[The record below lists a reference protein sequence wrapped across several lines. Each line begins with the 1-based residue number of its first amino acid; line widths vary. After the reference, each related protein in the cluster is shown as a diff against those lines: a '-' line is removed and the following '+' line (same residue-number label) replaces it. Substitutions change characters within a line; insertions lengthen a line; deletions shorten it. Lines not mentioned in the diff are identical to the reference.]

1 MEENIRGLHS
11 SSAATSA
18 EGDSAEKL
26 IESSSPDIRLENISL
41 IKKYKIDEIVH
52 RMFLD
57 DDTMVK
63 QVEDF
68 EDETTNHLKE
78 SLRSGKDPKTI
89 IKEQQDI
96 LNNRA
101 VSYLKYADKLND
113 MFVMKTFKAVQ
124 NKEGDALQEYYT
136 HDEIAHELVE
146 YSEILTHACK

>member
-1 MEENIRGLHS
+1 MIDTIIRLKKITDKRILKMWDKIKLMEQNISGLHS
-11 SSAATSA
+11 SNAATSA

-52 RMFLD
+52 KMFLD
-57 DDTMVK
+57 DDTKVK
-63 QVEDF
+63 QVEEF
-68 EDETTNHLKE
+68 EDETTKHLKE

-101 VSYLKYADKLND
+101 LSYN
-113 MFVMKTFKAVQ
+113 
-124 NKEGDALQEYYT
+124 
-136 HDEIAHELVE
+136 I
-146 YSEILTHACK
+146 